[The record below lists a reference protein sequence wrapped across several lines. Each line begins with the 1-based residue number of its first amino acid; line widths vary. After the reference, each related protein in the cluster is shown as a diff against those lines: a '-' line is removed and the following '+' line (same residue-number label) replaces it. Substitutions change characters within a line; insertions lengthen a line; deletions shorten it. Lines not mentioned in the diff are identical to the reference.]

1 MDEMLMHKPE
11 EECGVF
17 GVFNHTEASNLTY
30 LGLYA
35 LQHRGQESCGIVS
48 SDGAALHSHKSMGL
62 VADVFGNQE
71 IFKSLPGSSAIGHV
85 RYSTT
90 GSSVIKN
97 VQPIMVD
104 YSRGSI
110 AVAHN
115 GNIVNAQIIKD
126 ELEAY
131 GSIFQTTMDTEII
144 VHLLATSKENSLL
157 DRLTD
162 ALNRI
167 QGAYCLLFLTET
179 RMVAARDPNGFR
191 PLCLGRL
198 GDAYV
203 VASESCALDLIDA
216 EFVREIEPGEI
227 IIVDKNGMTSYFPL
241 KKVAP
246 TPCIFEFVYF
256 ARPDSHIFG
265 KNVYMVRKEQGRQLA
280 REHKVD
286 ADIVIP
292 IPDSG
297 VPAALGYAE
306 ESGIPF
312 ELGLIRN
319 HYVGRTFIEPQQ
331 AIRHFGVK
339 IKLNPVREL
348 LKGKRVVVIDDSIV
362 RGTTSRKIVKMIRNA
377 GASEVHVRISSP
389 PTSYP
394 CYYGIDTPNRKEL
407 ISSSHSLD
415 EIRRYITADSLGYL
429 SEEGL
434 MKSVGGGD
442 ASFCN
447 ACFTGGYPVKFPR
460 LGQDDEPQMGLFEK
474 EIKIK

>member
-1 MDEMLMHKPE
+1 MNMLRPE
-11 EECGVF
+11 EECGIF
-17 GVFNHTEASNLTY
+17 GIFNHPEAANLTY

-48 SDGAALHSHKSMGL
+48 SDGSHLYSHKSMGH

-71 IFKSLPGSSAIGHV
+71 VFKYLPGGAAIGHV

-90 GSSVIKN
+90 GESAIKN
-97 VQPIMVD
+97 VQPIMVN

-115 GNIVNAQIIKD
+115 GNIVNAQLIKD
-126 ELEAY
+126 ELEAW

-144 VHLLATSKENSLL
+144 VHLLAASKSNSLVE
-157 DRLTD
+157 RIVE
-162 ALNRI
+162 ALQRV

-191 PLCLGRL
+191 PLCLGKQ
-198 GDAYV
+198 GGSYV
-203 VASESCALDLIDA
+203 VASETCALDLIEA
-216 EFVREIEPGEI
+216 EFIREIEPGEI
-227 IIVDKNGMTSYFPL
+227 VVIDKDGLQSFFPF
-241 KKVAP
+241 KKVQP
-246 TPCIFEFVYF
+246 SPCVFEFVYF
-256 ARPDSHIFG
+256 ARPDSYVFG
-265 KNVYMVRKEQGRQLA
+265 KNVYMVRKELGRQLA
-280 REHKVD
+280 REYQVD

-292 IPDSG
+292 VPDSG

-306 ESGIPF
+306 ESKLLF

-331 AIRHFGVK
+331 SIRHFGVK
-339 IKLNPVREL
+339 IKLNPVREAL
-348 LKGKRVVVIDDSIV
+348 SGKRVVIIDDSIV
-362 RGTTSRKIVKMIRNA
+362 RGTTSRKIVKMVRNA
-377 GASEVHVRISSP
+377 GAKEVHVRISSP

-407 ISSSHSLD
+407 ISSSHTIE

-434 MKSVGGGD
+434 MTAVG
-442 ASFCN
+442 SENTNFCR
-447 ACFTGGYPVKFPR
+447 ACFSGGYPVKFPK
-460 LGQDDEPQMGLFEK
+460 LGPEPQLGLFEK
-474 EIKIK
+474 E

>member
-1 MDEMLMHKPE
+1 MMFNRPE
-11 EECGVF
+11 EECGIF
-17 GVFNHTEASNLTY
+17 GIFNHPEASNLTY

-48 SDGAALHSHKSMGL
+48 SDGRHLHAHKSMGL

-71 IFKSLPGSSAIGHV
+71 IFKSLPGKSAIGHV

-115 GNIVNAQIIKD
+115 GNIVNAQLIKD

-144 VHLLATSKENSLL
+144 VHLLATSKANSLL
-157 DRLTD
+157 ERLTD
-162 ALNRI
+162 ALDRI
-167 QGAYCLLFLTET
+167 KGAYCLLFLTET
-179 RMVAARDPNGFR
+179 RMIAVRDPNGFR

-198 GDAYV
+198 GGSYV

-216 EFVREIEPGEI
+216 TFIREIEPGEVVVI
-227 IIVDKNGMTSYFPL
+227 DEKGMNSYFPL
-241 KKVAP
+241 RKAP
-246 TPCIFEFVYF
+246 HTPCIFEFVYF

-265 KNVYMVRKEQGRQLA
+265 RNVYMVRKEQGRQLA
-280 REHKVD
+280 REHKVE
-286 ADIVIP
+286 ADFVIP

-297 VPAALGYAE
+297 VPAAIGYAE

-339 IKLNPVREL
+339 IKLNPVHEL

-407 ISSSHSLD
+407 ISSSHSID

-434 MKSVGGGD
+434 MNSVGMEH
-442 ASFCN
+442 ATFCH
-447 ACFTGGYPVKFPR
+447 ACFTGEYPVQFPR
-460 LGQDDEPQMGLFEK
+460 LNQDEEPQMGLFEK
-474 EIKIK
+474 EK

>member
-1 MDEMLMHKPE
+1 MEEMMMRRPE
-11 EECGVF
+11 EECGIF
-17 GVFNHTEASNLTY
+17 GVFNHPEASNLTY

-48 SDGAALHSHKSMGL
+48 SDGNNLHSHKSMGL

-71 IFKSLPGSSAIGHV
+71 IFKSLPGKAAIGHV

-144 VHLLATSKENSLL
+144 VHLLATSKAISLQ

-162 ALNRI
+162 ALSRI

-179 RMVAARDPNGFR
+179 RMVAVRDPNGFR

-198 GDAYV
+198 GGSYV

-216 EFVREIEPGEI
+216 EFIREIAPGEMI
-227 IIVDKNGMTSYFPL
+227 VVDKNGMSSFFPF
-241 KKVAP
+241 KKVDP

-265 KNVYMVRKEQGRQLA
+265 KNVYQVRKEQGRQLA
-280 REHKVD
+280 REHRVD

-339 IKLNPVREL
+339 IKLNPVREV
-348 LKGKRVVVIDDSIV
+348 LKDKRVVVIDDSIV

-377 GASEVHVRISSP
+377 GAREVHVRISSP

-434 MKSVGGGD
+434 MSSVGAENAG
-442 ASFCN
+442 FCT

-460 LGQDDEPQMGLFEK
+460 LLDQDEPQMGLFEK
-474 EIKIK
+474 EIEK

>member
-1 MDEMLMHKPE
+1 MMLQRPE
-11 EECGVF
+11 EECGIF
-17 GVFNHTEASNLTY
+17 GIFNHVEASNLTY

-48 SDGAALHSHKSMGL
+48 SDGTSLHAHKSMGL

-71 IFKSLPGSSAIGHV
+71 IFKSLPGRSAIGHV

-144 VHLLATSKENSLL
+144 VHLLATSKANSLL
-157 DRLTD
+157 DRITD
-162 ALNRI
+162 SLNRI
-167 QGAYCLLFLTET
+167 KGAYCLLFLTET
-179 RMVAARDPNGFR
+179 RMVAVRDPNGFR
-191 PLCLGRL
+191 PLCLGKL
-198 GDAYV
+198 GSSYV

-216 EFVREIEPGEI
+216 EFIREIEPGEVI
-227 IIVDKNGMTSYFPL
+227 IITKDGLTSYFPL
-241 KKVAP
+241 QKAEP

-256 ARPDSHIFG
+256 ARPDSYIFG
-265 KNVYMVRKEQGRQLA
+265 KNVYQVRKEMGRQLA

-297 VPAALGYAE
+297 VPSALGYAE
-306 ESGIPF
+306 ESGLRF

-339 IKLNPVREL
+339 IKLNPVREVL
-348 LKGKRVVVIDDSIV
+348 QGKRVVVIDDSIV

-377 GASEVHVRISSP
+377 GAKEVHVRISSP

-407 ISSSHSLD
+407 ISSSHSID
-415 EIRRYITADSLGYL
+415 EIRKYITADTLGYL
-429 SEEGL
+429 SEDGL
-434 MKSVGGGD
+434 IGSVGTENTGY
-442 ASFCN
+442 CR
-447 ACFTGGYPVKFPR
+447 ACFTGSYPVKFPK
-460 LGQDDEPQMGLFEK
+460 LGIAPQLDLFEK
-474 EIKIK
+474 ELQENE